1 MFQMIQVYIST
12 HSYCKQSLVF
22 SDFHLEF
29 YRFVWD
35 NEFVIHLFYPTKN
48 DKSRTIAL
56 SNFVLTA
63 LHRAHR
69 RKLENKLLYGPA
81 WEDSGFVFTD
91 ELGHHL
97 KHQTVYLEFKK
108 IVTEI
113 GAPNARFHDLR
124 HSFAVSSIRAGD
136 DIKTVQEHLGHAT
149 AAFTLDIYG
158 HVTDQM
164 HKESAVRMDRFI
176 ENVLTG

>member
-113 GAPNARFHDLR
+113 GAPNARY
-124 HSFAVSSIRAGD
+124 
-136 DIKTVQEHLGHAT
+136 K
-149 AAFTLDIYG
+149 
-158 HVTDQM
+158 
-164 HKESAVRMDRFI
+164 SAVKTRKIQVFETNTWISFGARGG
-176 ENVLTG
+176 T

>member
-91 ELGHHL
+91 ELGHHSAGL
-97 KHQTVYLEFKK
+97 SPTPLPVYSTLGSNLTFQTPMRHVLSCPTWTHRKLLE
-108 IVTEI
+108 
-113 GAPNARFHDLR
+113 
-124 HSFAVSSIRAGD
+124 
-136 DIKTVQEHLGHAT
+136 AT
-149 AAFTLDIYG
+149 LSTG
-158 HVTDQM
+158 MSTD
-164 HKESAVRMDRFI
+164 S
-176 ENVLTG
+176 